1 MLSREKLWKLS
12 SAARAKGWAFDQQDL
27 PSDINDAQVFPDA
40 AKIFRALELVSPS
53 QVKTVIVGQD
63 PYFSRSADGQ
73 PLATGVA
80 FAVSGHETPLS
91 LQRIKAHVY
100 PKGQSTN
107 DLADWADS
115 KGLLLLNAALT
126 VPATGNRKAAGKH
139 LRHWREFFNTAIKQ
153 AHEAKPQAVVV
164 AWGTKARDASAS
176 ALGIDWQTPPSW
188 FRWTYHPIV
197 TKPGPH
203 SFASFWKTD
212 PGKALVMR

>member
-100 PKGQSTN
+100 PKGQGKN
-107 DLADWADS
+107 DLADWADN

-126 VPATGNRKAAGKH
+126 VPATGDRKAAGKH
-139 LRHWREFFNTAIKQ
+139 LRHWREFFKTIINQ
-153 AHEAKPQAVVV
+153 AHEANPRVVVV

-176 ALGIDWQTPPSW
+176 ALGIDWQNPPPW
-188 FRWTYHPIV
+188 FRWAYHPV
-197 TKPGPH
+197 ATEPGPN
-203 SFASFWKTD
+203 SFASFWKTG